1 MGTSSFWRRDL
12 RPSGRAVLLTLSAA
26 AALLLLAL
34 APDPTAAASTA
45 AATGGRRRTARQPLH
60 HHRHL
65 AQATDGGTNTTST
78 NSTANTTMPVA
89 PPASS
94 GGSGTMPPAATS
106 NVTVAGATLPGDVT
120 AVRSCL
126 PFSILIMPANDGNSN
141 SSSSGDRSSSSGS
154 SNATILMSAEP
165 GVINATDISY
175 SVADGILA
183 LSLSQGY
190 VTRHVINLTINTANT
205 SSLRFVQNFGP
216 GNIVVGPGFNVSDF
230 SAAATSIGGVLVQG
244 LTAGH
249 AYITNTGTGTVALN
263 GSLSGADVTAGGT
276 AKVYLAGNTS
286 GGVAVS
292 LDGIS
297 TTWVQGGSDTSIT
310 GSANGLAKVVYST
323 GSCNVQSAFQSFFGV
338 SIFGDP
344 CQRASSTPSVTFS
357 PAWSCGQRVE
367 GQSSCPAD
375 LSQTSTSGV
384 GLGSGTSGSGSTSS
398 TPEGTSGGIAS
409 EGGGATNT
417 VNGQP
422 GTVTTGTFTTPGGS
436 ASAGGSVSGPGG
448 TLTGQQS
455 GSGGNAPTFSTSN
468 LPLVLPGNIFGGN
481 GLDPNFD
488 SIFSNMA
495 NSVQSVSTG
504 GGGGGTA
511 SVASVS
517 SPEGTTTINS
527 GGSGTASALTI
538 PSTGSGLAI
547 VSLTCKDP
555 AATRAIFPPSTG
567 NASAAGTSTS
577 G

>member
-1 MGTSSFWRRDL
+1 M
-12 RPSGRAVLLTLSAA
+12 RPPRHARPAPAAVLALALAA

-34 APDPTAAASTA
+34 APEPAAAA
-45 AATGGRRRTARQPLH
+45 AATASGSGRLTHRHGRRQL
-60 HHRHL
+60 L
-65 AQATDGGTNTTST
+65 QATDGTNNNTSNSST
-78 NSTANTTMPVA
+78 NASAPA
-89 PPASS
+89 PPKTA
-94 GGSGTMPPAATS
+94 PPAATS
-106 NVTVAGATLPGDVT
+106 NATVAGATLPGDVT

-126 PFSILIMPANDGNSN
+126 PFSILILPANTTSGGNSTAGGG
-141 SSSSGDRSSSSGS
+141 SGGSSSGS
-154 SNATILMSAEP
+154 SSSDSGGGNATIVMSAEP
-165 GVINATDISY
+165 GVINATDITY
-175 SVADGILA
+175 SEADGILA

-190 VTRHVINLTINTANT
+190 VTRHVIDLTITTANA
-205 SSLRFVQNFGP
+205 SSLRYVQNFGP

-276 AKVYLAGNTS
+276 AKVYLAGSTS
-286 GGVAVS
+286 GRVAVS

-297 TTWVQGGSDTSIT
+297 TTWVQGGGDTSIT
-310 GSANGLAKVVYST
+310 GTANGLAKVVYT
-323 GSCNVQSAFQSFFGV
+323 AGSCSVQSAFQSFFGV

-344 CQRASSTPSVTFS
+344 CQRASSSPSVTFS

-375 LSQTSTSGV
+375 LSKAAISGV
-384 GLGSGTSGSGSTSS
+384 GLGSGNTGTSGSTSGA
-398 TPEGTSGGIAS
+398 PEGTSGGIAG
-409 EGGGATNT
+409 EGGATNT
-417 VNGQP
+417 VSGQP

-455 GSGGNAPTFSTSN
+455 GSGGSAPSFSISN

-495 NSVQSVSTG
+495 NSVQSVSSG
-504 GGGGGTA
+504 GPATA
-511 SVASVS
+511 SVTSVS
-517 SPEGTTTINS
+517 GPGGTTTINS

-538 PSTGSGLAI
+538 PSTGSGLSI
-547 VSLTCKDP
+547 VSLTCADP
-555 AATRAIFPPSTG
+555 PATRAIFTSTG
-567 NASAAGTSTS
+567 GAVAGTS

>member
-1 MGTSSFWRRDL
+1 MGGKR
-12 RPSGRAVLLTLSAA
+12 
-26 AALLLLAL
+26 
-34 APDPTAAASTA
+34 
-45 AATGGRRRTARQPLH
+45 
-60 HHRHL
+60 
-65 AQATDGGTNTTST
+65 
-78 NSTANTTMPVA
+78 
-89 PPASS
+89 
-94 GGSGTMPPAATS
+94 
-106 NVTVAGATLPGDVT
+106 
-120 AVRSCL
+120 
-126 PFSILIMPANDGNSN
+126 
-141 SSSSGDRSSSSGS
+141 
-154 SNATILMSAEP
+154 
-165 GVINATDISY
+165 
-175 SVADGILA
+175 
-183 LSLSQGY
+183 QGY

-367 GQSSCPAD
+367 GQSSCP
-375 LSQTSTSGV
+375 
-384 GLGSGTSGSGSTSS
+384 
-398 TPEGTSGGIAS
+398 
-409 EGGGATNT
+409 

-436 ASAGGSVSGPGG
+436 ASAG
-448 TLTGQQS
+448 
-455 GSGGNAPTFSTSN
+455 A
-468 LPLVLPGNIFGGN
+468 
-481 GLDPNFD
+481 
-488 SIFSNMA
+488 IFSNMA